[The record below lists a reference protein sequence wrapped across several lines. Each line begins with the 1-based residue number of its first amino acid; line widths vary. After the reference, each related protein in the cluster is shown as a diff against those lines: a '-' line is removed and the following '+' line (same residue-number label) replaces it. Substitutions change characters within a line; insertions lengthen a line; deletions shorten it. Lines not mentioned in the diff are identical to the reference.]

1 MDANKLTPEQIAGLE
16 AEPRAERDRRN
27 QAKIDHGTAVK
38 IPVIVCGDPLCP
50 TRSARLRTAKFLHN

>member
-38 IPVIVCGDPLCP
+38 IPVIVCGDPLCS
-50 TRSARLRTAKFLHN
+50 TRSARLR